1 MALFGDSKE
10 EKKAAE
16 LSEHISRNVA
26 GTIAESIKLC
36 MEPVF
41 VELAGTIRASLA
53 ESTELQ
59 KQTTEKM
66 AAEFLSQLKQ
76 QTGEVYGAL
85 NAEAASMVE
94 AIKAEAASLTE
105 AQKESTA
112 TFKNVQDNLTA
123 GINKLNEI
131 SAEQKQMME
140 ELHAAEQKRS
150 AEYNEVLSKMQSTL
164 TEINATYEKIVAG
177 TAKNI
182 EEQNNAVSESLK
194 AQSASVAE
202 ALKAQST
209 STTEALKAQS
219 TSTTEALKAQSAAAT
234 EALQAQNNNLAEMLA
249 NQNNTLTETKQL
261 VSDLAKSMEG
271 LKSGWVDKYISC
283 DEALSKNAAA
293 LLENIE
299 KSNRAMACSTEAF
312 DKAASVMQSGLASIE
327 EKLVT
332 SRKNY
337 EAGIEQNVSKI
348 LEVMDHQIA
357 GIATTLGKTA
367 EDISE
372 AAEKIPKAL
381 RGIVQ

>member
-41 VELAGTIRASLA
+41 AELAGTIRASLA

-150 AEYNEVLSKMQSTL
+150 AEYNEVLSKLQSTL
-164 TEINATYEKIVAG
+164 TEINATYDKIVAG

-202 ALKAQST
+202 ALKAQSAA
-209 STTEALKAQS
+209 TTETLKAQNTATTETLKAQS
-219 TSTTEALKAQSAAAT
+219 D
-234 EALQAQNNNLAEMLA
+234 NLAEMLA
-249 NQNNTLTETKQL
+249 NQNHTLTETKQL

-381 RGIVQ
+381 RGITQ

>member
-41 VELAGTIRASLA
+41 AELAGTIRASLE
-53 ESTELQ
+53 ESTKLQ
-59 KQTTEKM
+59 KQTTQDM
-66 AAEFLSQLKQ
+66 AAEFLTLLKQ

-85 NAEAASMVE
+85 NAEAASLTE
-94 AIKAEAASLTE
+94 AIKAEAAALAE
-105 AQKESTA
+105 VQKESTA
-112 TFKNVQDNLTA
+112 AYKNVQDNLTES
-123 GINKLNEI
+123 INKLTEI
-131 SAEQKQMME
+131 SAEQKALAE

-150 AEYNEVLSKMQSTL
+150 AEYNEVLGKLQSTL
-164 TEINATYEKIVAG
+164 TEINATYDKIVAG

-182 EEQNNAVSESLK
+182 EAQNAATAETLK
-194 AQSASVAE
+194 AQNTATTE
-202 ALKAQST
+202 ALKAQNT
-209 STTEALKAQS
+209 ATTEALKAQS
-219 TSTTEALKAQSAAAT
+219 D
-234 EALQAQNNNLAEMLA
+234 NLAEMLK
-249 NQNNTLTETKQL
+249 NQNTTLTETKQL
-261 VSDLAKSMEG
+261 VSDLAASMEG

-312 DKAASVMQSGLASIE
+312 DKAASVMQAGLASLE

-332 SRKNY
+332 TTKNY
-337 EAGIEQNVSKI
+337 EAGVEQNVNRI
-348 LEVMDHQIA
+348 LSAMDNQIA
-357 GIATTLGKTA
+357 GIAETLGKTA

-381 RGIVQ
+381 RGITQ

>member
-41 VELAGTIRASLA
+41 AELAGTIRASLV

-85 NAEAASMVE
+85 NTEAASMVE
-94 AIKAEAASLTE
+94 AIKAETAALTE

-131 SAEQKQMME
+131 SAEQKKLAE
-140 ELHAAEQKRS
+140 ELQAAEQKRS
-150 AEYNEVLSKMQSTL
+150 AEYNEILGKMQSTL

-182 EEQNNAVSESLK
+182 EEQNRAISESLK
-194 AQSASVAE
+194 AQSTSVAE
-202 ALKAQST
+202 ALKAQSAA
-209 STTEALKAQS
+209 TTEALKAQNDA
-219 TSTTEALKAQSAAAT
+219 TT
-234 EALQAQNNNLAEMLA
+234 EALQAQNNSLAEMLKT
-249 NQNNTLTETKQL
+249 QTNTLTETKQL

-283 DEALSKNAAA
+283 DETLSKNAAA
-293 LLENIE
+293 LLENME

>member
-41 VELAGTIRASLA
+41 AELAGTIRASLA

-140 ELHAAEQKRS
+140 DLHAAEQKRS
-150 AEYNEVLSKMQSTL
+150 AEYNEVLSKLQSTL
-164 TEINATYEKIVAG
+164 TEINATYDKIVAG

-209 STTEALKAQS
+209 ATTETLKAQNTATTETLKAQS
-219 TSTTEALKAQSAAAT
+219 D
-234 EALQAQNNNLAEMLA
+234 NLAEMLA
-249 NQNNTLTETKQL
+249 NQNHTLTETKQL

>member
-41 VELAGTIRASLA
+41 AELAGTIRASLA

-164 TEINATYEKIVAG
+164 TEINATYDKIVAG

-202 ALKAQST
+202 ALKAQSAA
-209 STTEALKAQS
+209 TTETLKAQNTATTETLKAQS
-219 TSTTEALKAQSAAAT
+219 D
-234 EALQAQNNNLAEMLA
+234 NLAEMLA

>member
-41 VELAGTIRASLA
+41 AELAGTIRASLA

-66 AAEFLSQLKQ
+66 AAAFLSQLKQ

-140 ELHAAEQKRS
+140 ELHAGEQKRS

-164 TEINATYEKIVAG
+164 TEINATYDKIVAG

-202 ALKAQST
+202 ALKAQSD
-209 STTEALKAQS
+209 
-219 TSTTEALKAQSAAAT
+219 
-234 EALQAQNNNLAEMLA
+234 NLAEMLA

-293 LLENIE
+293 LLENME

>member
-1 MALFGDSKE
+1 MALFGDGKE

-41 VELAGTIRASLA
+41 AELAGTIRASLA

-59 KQTTEKM
+59 KQTTENM
-66 AAEFLSQLKQ
+66 AAEFLSLLKQ

-85 NAEAASMVE
+85 NAEAASLVQ
-94 AIKAEAASLTE
+94 AINAEAAALSE
-105 AQKESTA
+105 AQKESNA
-112 TFKNVQDNLTA
+112 AVKNVQENLTEA
-123 GINKLNEI
+123 INKLAAV
-131 SAEQKQMME
+131 SAEQKQLAE
-140 ELHAAEQKRS
+140 EMHAAEQKRS
-150 AEYNEVLSKMQSTL
+150 AEYNDVLSKMQNTL
-164 TEINATYEKIVAG
+164 TEINATYDKIVAG

-182 EEQNNAVSESLK
+182 EEQNQAT
-194 AQSASVAE
+194 AE
-202 ALKAQST
+202 ALQTQNWAT
-209 STTEALKAQS
+209 
-219 TSTTEALKAQSAAAT
+219 T
-234 EALQAQNNNLAEMLA
+234 EALQAQNNSLAEMLK
-249 NQNNTLTETKQL
+249 NQTNTLAETKQL
-261 VSDLAKSMEG
+261 VSELGKSMEA

-299 KSNRAMACSTEAF
+299 KSNRAMQYSTEAF
-312 DKAASVMQSGLASIE
+312 DKAAAVMQTGLASIE
-327 EKLVT
+327 EKLIT

-337 EAGIEQNVSKI
+337 EAGIEQNVSHI

-357 GIATTLGKTA
+357 GIAETLGKTA

-381 RGIVQ
+381 RGITQ

>member
-41 VELAGTIRASLA
+41 TELAGTIRATLT

-85 NAEAASMVE
+85 NAEAASLTE
-94 AIKAEAASLTE
+94 AIKAESAALTE
-105 AQKESTA
+105 AQKESNAAFKTA
-112 TFKNVQDNLTA
+112 QENLTA
-123 GINKLNEI
+123 GVAELAKI
-131 SAEQKQMME
+131 SAEQKQMAE
-140 ELHAAEQKRS
+140 ELRAAEQKRS
-150 AEYNEVLSKMQSTL
+150 AEYDQVLAKLQNTL
-164 TEINATYEKIVAG
+164 TEINATYDKIVAG

-182 EEQNNAVSESLK
+182 ETQNTATAEALK
-194 AQSASVAE
+194 AQNAATTEALQAQNSATAE
-202 ALKAQST
+202 ALKAQS
-209 STTEALKAQS
+209 
-219 TSTTEALKAQSAAAT
+219 
-234 EALQAQNNNLAEMLA
+234 NNLAEMLKT
-249 NQNNTLTETKQL
+249 QNTTLTETKQL
-261 VSDLAKSMEG
+261 VSDLAKSMES

-299 KSNRAMACSTEAF
+299 KSNRAMQYSTEAF
-312 DKAASVMQSGLASIE
+312 DKAASVMQAGLASLE
-327 EKLVT
+327 EKMVT
-332 SRKNY
+332 TTKNY
-337 EAGIEQNVSKI
+337 EAGVEQNVNRI
-348 LEVMDHQIA
+348 LSAMDNQIA
-357 GIATTLGKTA
+357 GIAETLGKTA

-381 RGIVQ
+381 RGITQ

>member
-1 MALFGDSKE
+1 MALFGDGKE

-41 VELAGTIRASLA
+41 AELAGTIRASLA

-59 KQTTEKM
+59 KQTTENM
-66 AAEFLSQLKQ
+66 AAEFLSLLKQ

-85 NAEAASMVE
+85 NAEAASLVQ
-94 AIKAEAASLTE
+94 AINAEAAALSE
-105 AQKESTA
+105 AQKESNA
-112 TFKNVQDNLTA
+112 AVKNVQENLTEA
-123 GINKLNEI
+123 INKLAAV
-131 SAEQKQMME
+131 SAEQKQLAE
-140 ELHAAEQKRS
+140 EMHAAEQKRS
-150 AEYNEVLSKMQSTL
+150 AEYNDVLSKMQNTL
-164 TEINATYEKIVAG
+164 TEINATYDKIVAG
-177 TAKNI
+177 TAKSL
-182 EEQNNAVSESLK
+182 EEQNNVT
-194 AQSASVAE
+194 AE
-202 ALKAQST
+202 ALHAQT
-209 STTEALKAQS
+209 
-219 TSTTEALKAQSAAAT
+219 
-234 EALQAQNNNLAEMLA
+234 
-249 NQNNTLTETKQL
+249 NTLAETKQL
-261 VSDLAKSMEG
+261 VSELGKSMEA

-299 KSNRAMACSTEAF
+299 KSNRAMQYSTEAF
-312 DKAASVMQSGLASIE
+312 DKAAAVMQTGLASIE
-327 EKLVT
+327 EKLIT

-337 EAGIEQNVSKI
+337 EAGIEQNVSHI

-357 GIATTLGKTA
+357 GIAETLGKTA

-381 RGIVQ
+381 RGITQ

>member
-202 ALKAQST
+202 ALKAQSAA
-209 STTEALKAQS
+209 TTETLKAQNTATTETLKAQS
-219 TSTTEALKAQSAAAT
+219 D
-234 EALQAQNNNLAEMLA
+234 NLAEMLA

-381 RGIVQ
+381 RGITQ

>member
-41 VELAGTIRASLA
+41 AELAGTIRASLA

-140 ELHAAEQKRS
+140 DLHAAEQKRS
-150 AEYNEVLSKMQSTL
+150 AEYNEVLSKLQSTL
-164 TEINATYEKIVAG
+164 TEINATYDKIVAG

-202 ALKAQST
+202 ALKAQSAA
-209 STTEALKAQS
+209 TTETLKAQNTATTETLKAQS
-219 TSTTEALKAQSAAAT
+219 D
-234 EALQAQNNNLAEMLA
+234 NLAEMLA
-249 NQNNTLTETKQL
+249 NQNHTLTETKQL

-381 RGIVQ
+381 RGITQ

>member
-41 VELAGTIRASLA
+41 AELAGTIRASLA

-140 ELHAAEQKRS
+140 DLHAAEQKRS
-150 AEYNEVLSKMQSTL
+150 AEYNEVLSKLQSTL
-164 TEINATYEKIVAG
+164 TEINATYDKIVAG

-202 ALKAQST
+202 ALKAQSAA
-209 STTEALKAQS
+209 TTETLKAQNTATTETLKAQS
-219 TSTTEALKAQSAAAT
+219 D
-234 EALQAQNNNLAEMLA
+234 NLAEMLA

>member
-41 VELAGTIRASLA
+41 AELAGTIRASLA

-150 AEYNEVLSKMQSTL
+150 AEYNEVLSKLQSTL
-164 TEINATYEKIVAG
+164 TEINATYDKIVAG

-202 ALKAQST
+202 ALKAQSAA
-209 STTEALKAQS
+209 TTETLKAQNTATTETLKAQS
-219 TSTTEALKAQSAAAT
+219 D
-234 EALQAQNNNLAEMLA
+234 NLAEMLA

-312 DKAASVMQSGLASIE
+312 DKAAFVMQSGLASIE

-381 RGIVQ
+381 RGITQ

>member
-41 VELAGTIRASLA
+41 AELAGTIRASLA

-94 AIKAEAASLTE
+94 AIKAETAALTE

-150 AEYNEVLSKMQSTL
+150 AEYNEVLSKLQSTL
-164 TEINATYEKIVAG
+164 TEINATYDKIVAG

-202 ALKAQST
+202 ALKAQSAA
-209 STTEALKAQS
+209 TTETLKAQNTATTETLKAQS
-219 TSTTEALKAQSAAAT
+219 D
-234 EALQAQNNNLAEMLA
+234 NLAEMLA